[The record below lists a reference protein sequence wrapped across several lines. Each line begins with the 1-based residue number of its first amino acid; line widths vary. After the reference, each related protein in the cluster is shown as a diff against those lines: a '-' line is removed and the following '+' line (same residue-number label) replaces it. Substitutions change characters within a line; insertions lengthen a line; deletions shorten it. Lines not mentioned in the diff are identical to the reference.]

1 MIGTSEAAF
10 RVSLKLWTPIET
22 LVPLVIG
29 VPKMVMR
36 PMYPQMAKSGVS
48 RSGVSRQNRRCHGGE
63 DGYHA

>member
-22 LVPLVIG
+22 LVPLVVG

-48 RSGVSRQNRRCHGGE
+48 RQNRRCHGGE